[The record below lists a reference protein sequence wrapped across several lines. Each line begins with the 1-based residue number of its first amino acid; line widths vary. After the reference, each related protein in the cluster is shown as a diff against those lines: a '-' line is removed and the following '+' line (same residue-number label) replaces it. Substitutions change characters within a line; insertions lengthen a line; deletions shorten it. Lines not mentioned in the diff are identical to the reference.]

1 MEETPVRK
9 AVFFGFA
16 MVLGLILV
24 GFQADVMACGASSS
38 GAAKMGKTGDVKA
51 TMAGT
56 YSTEKEK
63 GVEKA
68 KMTMKKAEGAM
79 EDANLAK
86 FATAEFSVKGMTCG
100 GCENQ
105 VKSTLMNIDG
115 VDDVAKVC
123 HVSEHAVIKY
133 DPAKVKPTDLASAIS
148 KLGYKS
154 EYKMASADEVK
165 DKAMD
170 AAKEMKTTEM

>member
-1 MEETPVRK
+1 MRK
-9 AVFFGFA
+9 AIFFGFA

-24 GFQADVMACGASSS
+24 GVQADVMACGAS
-38 GAAKMGKTGDVKA
+38 KTGDTKMGNSNEVKA
-51 TMAGT
+51 TMAGS
-56 YSTEKEK
+56 YSGGQCAAK
-63 GVEKA
+63 GDVIKTAE
-68 KMTMKKAEGAM
+68 KKADEVETM
-79 EDANLAK
+79 SK

-105 VKSTLMNIDG
+105 VKTTLMNIDG

-123 HVSEHAVIKY
+123 HVSEQAVIKY
-133 DPAKVKPTDLASAIS
+133 DPAKINPTDLASAIT

-154 EYKMASADEVK
+154 EYKMASAVEVK

-170 AAKEMKTTEM
+170 AAKEMKATEKM